1 MLKEEHK
8 RCAGDLVVPS
18 TVKIMAGKSL
28 ACYAR
33 VISRS
38 VSFFKGTV
46 EAEHRLAL
54 LPKSSKQ
61 QVCDVCPHRT
71 RDFTAA
77 RVACTAQCV
86 ENIVVLA
93 NTQRTGVP

>member
-1 MLKEEHK
+1 MLKEEHR

-38 VSFFKGTV
+38 VSFFKDT
-46 EAEHRLAL
+46 AERPSTASHYCRKAA
-54 LPKSSKQ
+54 SSK
-61 QVCDVCPHRT
+61 CATCALIGL
-71 RDFTAA
+71 DFTAA